1 MKLKSISSKR
11 ILITGGTGS
20 FGTYIL
26 KELTKINNFKEI
38 IVFSRDEDRQF
49 NLKQQYSNYN
59 NIKFEIGDVRDLQRL
74 REVCKGIDII
84 FNAAALKQVPNN
96 EFNPYEVIL
105 TNIIGAKNIT
115 IMEMIIEMIIPK
127 NFILRVDSFLASF
140 GKR

>member
-59 NIKFEIGDVRDLQRL
+59 NIKFEIGDVRDL
-74 REVCKGIDII
+74 
-84 FNAAALKQVPNN
+84 
-96 EFNPYEVIL
+96 
-105 TNIIGAKNIT
+105 
-115 IMEMIIEMIIPK
+115 
-127 NFILRVDSFLASF
+127 
-140 GKR
+140 